1 MVSFAISSS
10 KHPRF
15 DIIVGLDVA
24 GKLFYC
30 RKSTLL
36 GDGTSY
42 FAARFGPDSM
52 MDPERDHIA
61 ENGREI
67 YFIDRNPEVF
77 KYVMEYLRIQ
87 KLPPE
92 IGTFRDN
99 PSLWRALREEA
110 EFFCLGG
117 LISLLKATHSCTPDV
132 DGGKGVLHWLGTNK
146 GRDSYVNPYVRGAID
161 VTGWFDSPLTLDP
174 VKGAY
179 EIREFLVQHRS
190 MHTTTSRTEFNVIPF
205 MSLYSNQRTPVV
217 IDMRSIAC
225 CPSHYSLRS
234 ANPQQGMDGSWSF
247 EGSVDGETWVLLHAG
262 TNDGHKLNM
271 EQRQQQQLEVEE
283 NFARSLMTNEAE
295 NCLTVLCDYMERHH
309 RHTWQVNDSSDQY
322 FRYFRIRGA
331 DPFDGEGKELCF
343 IGLEIYGRVYEH

>member
-36 GDGTSY
+36 SDGASY

-99 PSLWRALREEA
+99 PNLWRALREEA

-117 LISLLKATHSCTPDV
+117 LISLLKATHRCTPDV

-146 GRDSYVNPYVRGAID
+146 GRDSYINPYVRGAVD
-161 VTGWFDSPLTLDP
+161 VTGWFDSPLTLDL
-174 VKGAY
+174 VQGSSAR
-179 EIREFLVQHRS
+179 REFLVQHRS
-190 MHTTTSRTEFNVIPF
+190 LPSQSDYLPWL
-205 MSLYSNQRTPVV
+205 SLYSNQRLPVL

-225 CPSHYSLRS
+225 CPSHYSLRL
-234 ANPQQGMDGSWSF
+234 ADCYRGMDGSWSF

-262 TNDGHKLNM
+262 TNDGHKLNR
-271 EQRQQQQLEVEE
+271 EQIPQRQRELEQ
-283 NFARSLMTNEAE
+283 NWLRSLVANEAE
-295 NCLTVLCDYMERHH
+295 NWPTLQCDYMERHH
-309 RHTWQVNDSSDQY
+309 RHTWQVNDTSDQY
-322 FRYFRIRGA
+322 FRYFRIMGA
-331 DPFDGEGKELCF
+331 DPVDGEGKELCF